1 MGFDVDLEN
10 GGRDNVEATGGDP
23 QTFTNKDGVV
33 YIKGV
38 TGRLVEFDGTVSGL
52 APVEEKLDTLLGGPD
67 DPDVEDEF
75 DDDDD
80 DDDLDDDDFA
90 PLEFVGEVVDP
101 ENLDP
106 SDPQWVPA
114 PVEAGEESDN
124 DDESV
129 G

>member
-23 QTFTNKDGVV
+23 QTFTNKDGLV
-33 YIKGV
+33 YVKGV
-38 TGRLVEFDGTVSGL
+38 TGRLVELDGTVSGL
-52 APVEEKLDTLLGGPD
+52 APVEEKLDALLGGPD
-67 DPDVEDEF
+67 DPDDETPTPV
-75 DDDDD
+75 DDDVEEPFDG
-80 DDDLDDDDFA
+80 
-90 PLEFVGEVVDP
+90 EITFVGEVSDP
-101 ENLDP
+101 WNLDP
-106 SDPQWVPA
+106 SDPQWVPE